1 MSNIEIKVCDITKL
15 NCDAIVN
22 AANNSLLGGGG
33 VDGAIHRAAGKGLL
47 EECRTLHGCETGKA
61 KITKGYNLPAKYVI
75 HTVGPIYSGSPD
87 DQIMLIDCY
96 INSLDLAKVYD
107 LHSIAFPAI
116 STGVYGYPKEK
127 AATIA
132 ILTVTE
138 WLKDNSDY
146 DMSVIFSCFD
156 NQMYDIYLNTMNN
169 L

>member
-1 MSNIEIKVCDITKL
+1 
-15 NCDAIVN
+15 
-22 AANNSLLGGGG
+22 
-33 VDGAIHRAAGKGLL
+33 
-47 EECRTLHGCETGKA
+47 
-61 KITKGYNLPAKYVI
+61 
-75 HTVGPIYSGSPD
+75 
-87 DQIMLIDCY
+87 MLIDCY

-116 STGVYGYPKEK
+116 STGVYGYPKEE